1 MPGREVGRGAAAAGA
16 LGTLVATVLCGAVA
30 AWAAET
36 RPGESSGAAAGA
48 TRPAARPSPS
58 EQGGREGDALRGL
71 FVGGGQRGPINI
83 DARRFEAD
91 NRKRVVTY
99 SDHVVVRQDATTLN
113 ADKVTVTYDE
123 SRRLSQVTAEGS
135 VRIVQ
140 KASAAQGEAATE
152 REVQCVR
159 IVFQVAE
166 ERITCTGQ
174 PAMVRQ
180 GEDVI
185 RGPRIVVL
193 VGEERIT
200 VEGDA
205 GSRVSSVITPRG
217 DALDAGRQAPR
228 REGGNPGQAGAQA
241 GGPARPQ

>member
-1 MPGREVGRGAAAAGA
+1 MPAREVRRGATAAGA
-16 LGTLVATVLCGAVA
+16 LGTLVATVLFGAVA

-36 RPGESSGAAAGA
+36 RP
-48 TRPAARPSPS
+48 PARPPS
-58 EQGGREGDALRGL
+58 SEPSGREGDALRGL

-99 SDHVVVRQDATTLN
+99 SDHVVVRQDGTTLN

-123 SRRLSQVTAEGS
+123 SRRISQVTAEGS

-140 KASAAQGEAATE
+140 KAPAAAGEAPE
-152 REVQCVR
+152 REVQCAR
-159 IVFQVAE
+159 ILFQVAE